1 MQTASKITMSDS
13 ARLFARLT
21 GAPRPHRATMLRWA
35 IKGVKGTRLRA
46 ERLGGRWYTTPEA
59 VEDFLRLV
67 NTVPDDTTDRTA
79 GPVRAAQ
86 VQRALDDLDRKI
98 APRRAARKPKA
109 K

>member
-1 MQTASKITMSDS
+1 MSVSKITMQDS
-13 ARLFARLT
+13 AKLFARIT

-59 VEDFLRLV
+59 VDDFLRHL
-67 NTVPDDTTDRTA
+67 NTLPDDASGRA
-79 GPVRAAQ
+79 VGPVRAAQ
-86 VQRALDDLDRKI
+86 VQRALDELDHKI
-98 APRRAARKPKA
+98 ARPGRKPKA

>member
-46 ERLGGRWYTTPEA
+46 ERLGGRWYTTPGA

-67 NTVPDDTTDRTA
+67 NTVPDDTADRTA

-86 VQRALDDLDRKI
+86 VQRALDDLDLKI
-98 APRRAARKPKA
+98 APRRHARKPKA

>member
-1 MQTASKITMSDS
+1 MQTVSKITMSDS

-67 NTVPDDTTDRTA
+67 NTVPDDTADRTA

-98 APRRAARKPKA
+98 APCRAARKPKA

>member
-1 MQTASKITMSDS
+1 MQTVNKITMSDS

-35 IKGVKGTRLRA
+35 IKGVRGTRLRA

-67 NTVPDDTTDRTA
+67 NTLPSEPTA
-79 GPVRAAQ
+79 RPAGAVRAAQ
-86 VQRALDDLDRKI
+86 VQRAIDDLDRKI
-98 APRRAARKPKA
+98 APRTPGRKPKA

>member
-1 MQTASKITMSDS
+1 MQTVSKITMQDS
-13 ARLFARLT
+13 AKLFARIT

-35 IKGVKGTRLRA
+35 LKGVRGTRLRA

-67 NTVPDDTTDRTA
+67 NTLPDDTTGRTA

-86 VQRALDDLDRKI
+86 VQRAIDDLDRKI
-98 APRRAARKPKA
+98 APKRPGRKPLA